1 MPVCLPSDVALYRAR
16 RGPGARLHGHAVVCQ
31 WLAWA
36 GTDASLAQ
44 VRIVSS
50 TVPGLPC
57 GRVGLVPRA
66 RLVPLRRRT
75 PPPGRV
81 GLRGAGP
88 PATGAWPTPSAVRGP
103 LGSSDEV
110 SIAYPTQ

>member
-1 MPVCLPSDVALYRAR
+1 MPVFLPADAVLYRAR
-16 RGPGARLHGHAVVCQ
+16 LGPTARQRGASVVCQ

-36 GTDASLAQ
+36 GADASLAQ

-50 TVPGLPC
+50 TVVGLTR

-75 PPPGRV
+75 PTPGR
-81 GLRGAGP
+81 AGP
-88 PATGAWPTPSAVRGP
+88 GGEGDGDAPHAAHR
-103 LGSSDEV
+103 
-110 SIAYPTQ
+110 

>member
-1 MPVCLPSDVALYRAR
+1 MPVCLPADAVLYRAR
-16 RGPGARLHGHAVVCQ
+16 LGPGARLHGHAVVCQ

-36 GTDASLAQ
+36 GADASLAQ

-75 PPPGRV
+75 PTLGR
-81 GLRGAGP
+81 AGS
-88 PATGAWPTPSAVRGP
+88 GGE
-103 LGSSDEV
+103 SDGNV
-110 SIAYPTQ
+110 ADA